1 MNKPLT
7 PLDLVA
13 VGEDVAVVLPKDV
26 AARLSATAGGHLF
39 LTEDEDGSFH
49 LGAAEEFAVRIA
61 IARDIIRQDSDILR
75 ALAQ

>member
-26 AARLSATAGGHLF
+26 AARLSAAAGGRLY
-39 LTEDEDGSFH
+39 LAEDEDGSFH
-49 LGAAEEFAVRIA
+49 LRAAEAFAARMA
-61 IARDIIRQDSDILR
+61 IARDIIRQDHDILH
-75 ALAQ
+75 ALAK